1 MIDDA
6 VRLSNLPQCLAFMA
20 FLPARRLVR
29 WFAQAAHPRRLVQ
42 SIAGR
47 RLTAVAAVQA
57 EPALQLGDTGL
68 QNCNLGRLRPD
79 QRNQL
84 FPRRLRL
91 RIAIHESLNRNAIP
105 LSRKNLPA
113 RHPKNACPTWAVTLK
128 AGMSQREM
136 PSQWSCQR

>member
-6 VRLSNLPQCLAFMA
+6 VRLSNLPQRLAFMA

-68 QNCNLGRLRPD
+68 QSYNLGRLRPD

-84 FPRRLRL
+84 FPRRLTL

-105 LSRKNLPA
+105 LSRKMYWGRIIKAPTLPGQLQKLLILLNNFD
-113 RHPKNACPTWAVTLK
+113 RS
-128 AGMSQREM
+128 GRI
-136 PSQWSCQR
+136 

>member
-6 VRLSNLPQCLAFMA
+6 VRLGTLPQSLALMA

-29 WFAQAAHPRRLVQ
+29 RFAQAAHPGRLLQ
-42 SIAGR
+42 SIAGG
-47 RLTAVAAVQA
+47 RLAAVAAVQA

-68 QNCNLGRLRPD
+68 QSCNLGRLRPD
-79 QRNQL
+79 QCNQF

-105 LSRKNLPA
+105 LSRKIYRREFTKAARLPGQLPFFLLA
-113 RHPKNACPTWAVTLK
+113 FLRRAIDW
-128 AGMSQREM
+128 
-136 PSQWSCQR
+136 

>member
-6 VRLSNLPQCLAFMA
+6 VRLSNLPQRLAFMA

-105 LSRKNLPA
+105 LSRKISRPA
-113 RHPKNACPTWAVTLK
+113 
-128 AGMSQREM
+128 SQKRLTYLG
-136 PSQWSCQR
+136 SYQNCKISSRVSR